1 MRRDDMSDD
10 PKTCDVCGEA
20 PKPGEKTYCC
30 EACDAEVCRDCVR
43 TEKIGD
49 DDLLYFCSG
58 CAGE

>member
-1 MRRDDMSDD
+1 MSDD